1 MKLSRYHMCFTNRG
15 LDEMDMEKKK
25 ALTLRKIFRYMM
37 EKGHEPSFETTH
49 ILFGIEENTAVLEY
63 EDGFLAIRLFFSIDK
78 DEFRNFLE
86 ASNACMQRA
95 YMIRPV
101 ILEDHRTIMFS
112 CECICD
118 TFRDFER
125 FFPKMLETLQEGLSV
140 HKDQMKELLLWQSL
154 VQQHATQHS

>member
-1 MKLSRYHMCFTNRG
+1 
-15 LDEMDMEKKK
+15 MEKKK

-37 EKGHEPSFETTH
+37 ENGYGPEFETTH

-63 EDGFLAIRLFFSIDK
+63 EEGFLSVRMFFSIGK
-78 DEFRNFLE
+78 DEFSNFLE
-86 ASNACMQRA
+86 VSNSCMQRT
-95 YMIRPV
+95 YIIRPV

-112 CECICD
+112 CESICD

-140 HKDQMKELLLWQSL
+140 HKSQMKELLLWQSL
-154 VQQHATQHS
+154 VQQHTSQHS